1 MINIVFYIILGVLI
15 GLMLTVVLSSKDKKK
30 KDITPFNSSFVRT
43 TGYESCYITSPEFT
57 VKKVE
62 EVYACNKTIK
72 VIKYTLEN
80 MYINEKGFLTKK
92 DYVIYLLERKYQ
104 IGDTIKLTKL

>member
-1 MINIVFYIILGVLI
+1 MIAIVFYIILGVLI
-15 GLMLTVVLSSKDKKK
+15 GLMIIVVLSSNKKK
-30 KDITPFNSSFVRT
+30 KEITPFNSSFVRT

-80 MYINEKGFLTKK
+80 MYINEKGSLTKK